1 MEYLY
6 SEPYNVERK
15 KDGLDSSN
23 QNNHF
28 VIIMILITLV
38 GYDMRIQ
45 WQMRVCLIPHGA
57 SHDDDHHHHHGKDDD
72 GDRDDDKDDD
82 QEADGGRCESN

>member
-45 WQMRVCLIPHGA
+45 WQMRVWLMGA
-57 SHDDDHHHHHGKDDD
+57 SHDDHHHHHGKDDD

>member
-1 MEYLY
+1 MVIWEWEAGEIGCFQQIFPKTDNLSDLKDKSREKMEYLY

-28 VIIMILITLV
+28 VISMILITLV
-38 GYDMRIQ
+38 GYDMKIQ
-45 WQMRVCLIPHGA
+45 WQMRVCLIPHG
-57 SHDDDHHHHHGKDDD
+57 G
-72 GDRDDDKDDD
+72 
-82 QEADGGRCESN
+82 